1 MTGHHLLI
9 MASGLLAVSVYG
21 WRINEMTWRT
31 HRPRCVLAQL
41 SGAVLS
47 CGLIYCAAGGLPVD
61 WLYPGLCIVM
71 GHLAATGKR
80 WQDGPPPETES
91 RPMPFDGAPQR

>member
-1 MTGHHLLI
+1 
-9 MASGLLAVSVYG
+9 MAISS
-21 WRINEMTWRT
+21 WRGAAK
-31 HRPRCVLAQL
+31 RCCQR
-41 SGAVLS
+41 GAVLS
-47 CGLIYCAAGGLPVD
+47 CGLIYCAAGAWTVD
-61 WLYPGLCIVM
+61 WLYPALCVVM